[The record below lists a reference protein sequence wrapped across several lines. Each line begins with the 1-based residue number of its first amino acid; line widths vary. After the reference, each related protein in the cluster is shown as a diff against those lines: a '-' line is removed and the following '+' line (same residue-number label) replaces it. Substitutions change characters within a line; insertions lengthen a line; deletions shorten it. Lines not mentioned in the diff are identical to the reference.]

1 MVIVEAMTTAPQRC
15 PHSNPCTCE
24 YITLTAEGTSQT
36 SLRLKT
42 LRKESILD
50 YPGGPNATMW
60 GLKSREPCLAVV
72 KELGQWKQG
81 KRCKVAGL
89 EDGRR
94 GCKPRNTG
102 SL

>member
-1 MVIVEAMTTAPQRC
+1 MVIVGAMTIAPQKC

-36 SLRLKT
+36 LLRLKA

-50 YPGGPNATMW
+50 YPGGPNATTW

-72 KELGQWKQG
+72 
-81 KRCKVAGL
+81 RAGTV
-89 EDGRR
+89 EAG
-94 GCKPRNTG
+94 
-102 SL
+102 